1 MTPPETFG
9 KPDAKTDTGRIRSDV
24 SGKGFALVADI
35 GGTNTRVA
43 LARGPKVLPDT
54 IKRFGNAGHGGLTPI
69 LKDFLATQ
77 SLTAADI
84 DRVCVAAAGPV
95 HDGVARMTNLDWK
108 IDRQTLV
115 EAVTP
120 RSVAVLND
128 LQAQGHALP
137 YLARAKLVEV
147 APPGKPSML
156 ENPQAARLVVGLG
169 TGFNIAPVYTTPAGR
184 FVPPAEAGHVGLT
197 IFDEASAE
205 LWRALN
211 ARADFVSVEEAL
223 SGRGISQ
230 VHFALHGVEASAAQ
244 VMQQAHEREERALE
258 TIRVICRLLGHTVGN
273 LALTFLPFGGIY
285 LVGGVARSLAPWL
298 MSEGFLEA
306 MRDKGRFG
314 DFVRQFTVRV
324 VIDDFAALTGCA
336 SHLAEID

>member
-1 MTPPETFG
+1 MTPSEQASQTEPG
-9 KPDAKTDTGRIRSDV
+9 PVRSGV
-24 SGKGFALVADI
+24 SGKRYSLVADI

-43 LARGPKVLPDT
+43 LARGPKVIPDT
-54 IKRFGNAGHGGLTPI
+54 IKRFANAGQPGLQPI
-69 LKDFLATQ
+69 LESFLSQ
-77 SLTAADI
+77 SGLSAADI
-84 DRVCVAAAGPV
+84 DRICVAAAGPV

-108 IDRQTLV
+108 IDRDTLV
-115 EAVTP
+115 KAVTP

-147 APPGKPSML
+147 APPSKPKVQD
-156 ENPQAARLVVGLG
+156 NPQAARLVVGLG

-184 FVPPAEAGHVGLT
+184 FVPPAEAGHVGLP

-205 LWRALN
+205 LWRRLN
-211 ARADFVSVEEAL
+211 DRTNFVSVEEAL

-230 VHFALHGVEASAAQ
+230 VHFALHSVQASAAEI
-244 VMQQAHEREERALE
+244 MQGAHERSAKALE
-258 TIRVICRLLGHTVGN
+258 TIRAVCHLLGHVVGN

-298 MSEGFLEA
+298 MNEGFLDA

-314 DFVRQFTVRV
+314 DYVRQFSVRV
-324 VIDDFAALTGCA
+324 VIDDYAALTGCA
-336 SHLAEID
+336 SHLSEID